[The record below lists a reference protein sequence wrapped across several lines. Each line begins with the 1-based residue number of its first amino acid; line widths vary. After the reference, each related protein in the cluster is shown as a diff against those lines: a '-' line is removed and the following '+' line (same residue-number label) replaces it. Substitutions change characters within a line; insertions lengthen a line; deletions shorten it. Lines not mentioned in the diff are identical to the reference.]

1 MLTMQHQKLNNSLIN
16 HFTMKTA
23 KGIIGILVLGI
34 FVACSAE
41 QPAQTEELVKTVNV
55 ETEVLAPKSF
65 ERYLRLVGT
74 VESRNDVRISAE
86 VSGRIESYLAEKGE
100 TVKQGESILK
110 IDDNKLLREKA
121 RLEAQT
127 EQAREQYERLQRVF
141 EEDSVGSEIE
151 VINARSAYQQSK
163 SALESIE
170 VDLENTTVK
179 APFDAILEDRFL
191 EEGEMASPGAPL
203 VRLIGS
209 SKLKVTA
216 GVPARYADVVN
227 EGDQVKLWF
236 DTQESD
242 TLTADIIYVAN
253 SIDPQNRTFKIEVAL
268 PPQAQTYKVDMVTN
282 LRLNTLYEEN
292 VIVVSEEFVYKK
304 DDEFITYVK
313 AQNDNGDFI
322 AERRA
327 VRLGP
332 SYQSDVIIRDG
343 LQEGDELITTG
354 SAFLNEGMRL
364 NIIEAKEEGTL
375 ARQ

>member
-1 MLTMQHQKLNNSLIN
+1 
-16 HFTMKTA
+16 MKTA
-23 KGIIGILVLGI
+23 KGIIGILILG
-34 FVACSAE
+34 FLVACSTE
-41 QPAQTEELVKTVNV
+41 QPAQNEELVKTVNV
-55 ETEVLAPKSF
+55 ETEVLAPQLF

-86 VSGRIESYLAEKGE
+86 VSGRIENYFVEKGGTIQKDE
-100 TVKQGESILK
+100 AILK
-110 IDDNKLLREKA
+110 IEDSKLRSEKA

-127 EQAREQYERLQRVF
+127 EQAKEQYERIKHVF
-141 EEDSVGSEIE
+141 EQDSVGSEID
-151 VINARSAYQQSK
+151 VINARSAYRQSK

-170 VDLENTTVK
+170 VDLQNTMVR

-209 SKLKVTA
+209 SKLKVTT
-216 GVPARYADVVN
+216 GVPARYSDVVN
-227 EGDQVKLWF
+227 EGEQVKIWF

-242 TLTADIIYVAN
+242 TLSAEIIYVAK
-253 SIDPQNRTFKIEVAL
+253 SIDPQNRTFKIEVEL
-268 PPQAQTYKVDMVTN
+268 PSGSQNYKVDMIAN
-282 LRLNTLYEEN
+282 LRLNTLSEDN

-304 DDEFITYVK
+304 DNEFITYVK
-313 AQNDNGDFI
+313 GQNEQGDI
-322 AERRA
+322 VAEKRV

-332 SYQSDVIIRDG
+332 SYQSDVIIREG
-343 LQEGDELITTG
+343 LQAGDVLITTG

-364 NIIEAKEEGTL
+364 NIIEAEEEGAL

>member
-1 MLTMQHQKLNNSLIN
+1 
-16 HFTMKTA
+16 MKTA
-23 KGIIGILVLGI
+23 KGIIGILVLG
-34 FVACSAE
+34 FLAACSAE
-41 QPAQTEELVKTVNV
+41 EPAQTEELVKTVNV
-55 ETEVLAPKSF
+55 ETRVLAPKIF

-74 VESRNDVRISAE
+74 IESRNDVRISAE
-86 VSGRIESYLAEKGE
+86 VSGRIENYLVEKGE

-179 APFDAILEDRFL
+179 APFDATLEDRFL
-191 EEGEMASPGAPL
+191 EEGEMASPGTPL

-209 SKLKVTA
+209 SELKVTA

-253 SIDPQNRTFKIEVAL
+253 SIDPQNRTFKIEVVL
-268 PPQAQTYKVDMVTN
+268 PQNAQNYKVDMVTN
-282 LRLNTLYEEN
+282 LRLNTLSEEN

-304 DDEFITYVK
+304 DNEFITYIK
-313 AQNDNGDFI
+313 GQNDNGDII
-322 AERRA
+322 AEKR
-327 VRLGP
+327 VVKLGP
-332 SYQSDVIIRDG
+332 SYKSDVIIRDG
-343 LQEGDELITTG
+343 LQAGDELITTG

-364 NIIEAKEEGTL
+364 NIIEAKEEGAL